1 MAENRKKVL
10 IVTYYWPPAGGPGVQ
25 RVLKFSK
32 YLPEFGWD
40 PIILTVKNGAY
51 PALDSSLE
59 KNISNNIKVF
69 KTASLE
75 PIHLYKR
82 FVGMKS
88 DEAIPN
94 AVLAETDDLSWK
106 KRLAN
111 AVRMNLFIP
120 DAKIGWR
127 SYAVSKGM
135 QIIKK
140 LQPDLIFSSSPPP
153 TVHLISKELASR
165 SKLPW
170 VADFRDPWTDIHYYE
185 HGHRQ
190 SRAVKKDMKLE
201 KEVLDQADR
210 ITCIS
215 HLDVEMDF
223 GKKAGMEKCL
233 TIPNGYDE
241 EDFESISYTSNT
253 DKDHFTLLH
262 LGAVGRERNPENLFK
277 AIKKLSQE
285 GIISAYK
292 FTLRFV
298 GKVEPLILES
308 IQAEGIMDYVDFISY
323 LPHHEALKKMEEASA
338 MLLLITQSEKNVR
351 IMPGKTFEYM
361 RTGLPILAL
370 GPENGEVAGTL
381 GSSKTGKVIDYN
393 SPEKI
398 ELFLKELLSGEF
410 KMGKGD
416 VVRYSRRQLTKE
428 MAACFDEL
436 TTGK

>member
-1 MAENRKKVL
+1 MAEIRKKVL

-25 RVLKFSK
+25 RVLKFAK

-51 PALDSSLE
+51 PALDPSLE
-59 KNISNNIKVF
+59 KNISSNIKVF

-94 AVLAETDDLSWK
+94 AVLAETDGLSWK

-111 AVRMNLFIP
+111 SIRMNFFIP

-153 TVHLISKELASR
+153 TVHLIAKELASR
-165 SKLPW
+165 SRLPW

-185 HGHRQ
+185 HGHRV
-190 SRAVKKDMKLE
+190 SRALKKDMKLE
-201 KEVLDQADR
+201 KQVLDQADR

-241 EDFESISYTSNT
+241 EDFESISYTPNK
-253 DKDHFTLLH
+253 DKNHFTLLH
-262 LGAVGRERNPENLFK
+262 LGAVGRERNPENLFR
-277 AIKKLSQE
+277 AVRQLQQE
-285 GIISAYK
+285 GIISADT

-298 GKVEPLILES
+298 GKVEPLIVES
-308 IQAEGIMDYVDFISY
+308 IQAEGIMDLVDFISY
-323 LPHHEALKKMEEASA
+323 LPHHEALKQMEKASA

-361 RTGLPILAL
+361 RSGLPVLAL

-381 GSSKTGKVIDYN
+381 SRSGTGKVIAYE
-393 SPEKI
+393 SPEKMKS
-398 ELFLKELLSGEF
+398 FLKELLSGEF
-410 KMGKGD
+410 KLDKAD
-416 VVRYSRRQLTKE
+416 VARFSRRQLSKD
-428 MAACFDEL
+428 MANCFDEL
-436 TTGK
+436 TPGK